1 MGAKIITRNTPLGF
15 KQNPQ
20 IVSEPKFNPEKSH
33 AEFPS
38 HKNFQK
44 ALNDITRKIE
54 TLVLNTQKNTCPNF
68 PTQKNPEI
76 ENFKPQKILRSSLSH
91 EIQNTPMGFLGDAN
105 QKSIVPDLAVLLLLL
120 FFYVV
125 YCYFFFS
132 PLFRNV
138 LLENLS
144 PPSKASCLF

>member
-20 IVSEPKFNPEKSH
+20 IVSEPKFNPEKSY

-44 ALNDITRKIE
+44 ALNDITRKIK

-91 EIQNTPMGFLGDAN
+91 EIQSTPMGFLGDAN
-105 QKSIVPDLAVLLLLL
+105 QKSIVPDLAVLSLLL
-120 FFYVV
+120 FFCII
-125 YCYFFFS
+125 YCYFF
-132 PLFRNV
+132 
-138 LLENLS
+138 LS
-144 PPSKASCLF
+144 FVPKCFVRESISS

>member
-20 IVSEPKFNPEKSH
+20 IVSEPKFNPGKSY

-91 EIQNTPMGFLGDAN
+91 EIQ
-105 QKSIVPDLAVLLLLL
+105 SI
-120 FFYVV
+120 
-125 YCYFFFS
+125 
-132 PLFRNV
+132 
-138 LLENLS
+138 
-144 PPSKASCLF
+144 PPWAFWGMQIKNP